1 METHCLWSLWPCL
14 LLIDTTHSSPSAS
27 FLWSL
32 LVKSP
37 ENRMALVD
45 YSSSEGEEAL
55 ELPLSLEQFLSD
67 EKRFSAQQERLT
79 SPQSNRVRSFPHVHG
94 NWASCVFI
102 PGLHSWIL
110 PIHSFMPFMPNSA
123 VYKASV
129 LSILSRL
136 VASSLTSSLTPEDM
150 SILFREII
158 DAVNPFLTECSS
170 QFFSVEDP
178 HLSLTKTWPILHHWI
193 DGFARFVATVASENT
208 RYSLVGAQIC
218 P

>member
-1 METHCLWSLWPCL
+1 
-14 LLIDTTHSSPSAS
+14 
-27 FLWSL
+27 
-32 LVKSP
+32 
-37 ENRMALVD
+37 MALVD

-102 PGLHSWIL
+102 P
-110 PIHSFMPFMPNSA
+110 A
-123 VYKASV
+123 
-129 LSILSRL
+129 
-136 VASSLTSSLTPEDM
+136 PEDM